1 MTTLPI
7 ADARAQLSKLVEEAS
22 STHERIEITRN
33 GRRAAVLLGA
43 DDYDSLVATLD
54 VLSDP
59 DALLNHLVSVEQIK
73 RGDVLDIEGLRDL
86 MLQAGRDAE
95 AN

>member
-7 ADARAQLSKLVEEAS
+7 ADVRAQLSKLVEEAS

-73 RGDVLDIEGLRDL
+73 RGDVLDSESLRDL